1 MELMELAETTP
12 DYSSYIQMAGTIF
25 AAIISAYALIKI
37 NRANVSDKI
46 SRTQWAFEMYVNF
59 IGTYL
64 ASEHNIEDYKK
75 YKGFY
80 LLFYAYA
87 DNEIKYYLRHID
99 KLIKKGKFDKAEKRT
114 LKLINIY
121 YQKYRL
127 KKYSNKSKMCVGEQ
141 KRMLNMIFKSELDKD
156 DFEI

>member
-1 MELMELAETTP
+1 MELIETP
-12 DYSSYIQMAGTIF
+12 QDYSSYIQMAGTIF

-46 SRTQWAFEMYVNF
+46 SRAQWAFEMYVNF

-87 DNEIKYYLRHID
+87 DYQIKYYLRYID
-99 KLIKKGKFDKAEKRT
+99 KLIKKGKLKKAEKAI

-121 YQKYRL
+121 YQKYKL
-127 KKYSNKSKMCVGEQ
+127 KKYSNKSKMCISEQ
-141 KRMLNMIFKSELDKD
+141 KRMLNMIFKLELDKD

>member
-1 MELMELAETTP
+1 MDLLETTP

-25 AAIISAYALIKI
+25 AALISAYALIKV
-37 NRANVSDKI
+37 NRANISDKI
-46 SRTQWAFEMYVNF
+46 SRAQWAFEMYVNF

-64 ASEHNIEDYKK
+64 ASEHDIEDYKK

-87 DNEIKYYLRHID
+87 DNQIKYYLRHID
-99 KLIKKGKFDKAEKRT
+99 KLIKKGKLDKAEKKT

-121 YQKYRL
+121 YEKYKL
-127 KKYSNKSKMCVGEQ
+127 KKYSNKSKMCIGEQ
-141 KRMLNMIFKSELDKD
+141 KRMLNMIFKPELDKD
-156 DFEI
+156 DFEM